1 MLKLIVL
8 FSILAAIAFAEEANE
23 PLSRERRFS
32 PFGFGF
38 PFTYAGPGGAFAG
51 AGAAAGFG
59 PYGYAPSSWF
69 QPRSF
74 FPFNWAPFPPFFPF
88 PQNWYE
94 GENVCKEVKTRNDDI
109 PDEFNEWLKEDESPN
124 VNSDY
129 SHEQESCKGSNTKFV
144 CIKRI
149 VDNGKAR
156 LQATKYECCHGF
168 VRNDSGPGCVESEQQ
183 QPPQVPAKYNDKYY
197 YGIPPNEKYTKKS
210 FSSSSSSNSMGKVP
224 PQ

>member
-1 MLKLIVL
+1 MLKFILL
-8 FSILAAIAFAEEANE
+8 FSILVAVAFSEEEAR
-23 PLSRERRFS
+23 SRERRFS

-51 AGAAAGFG
+51 AGAGAGFG
-59 PYGYAPSSWF
+59 PYGYGPSPWF
-69 QPRSF
+69 QPRVPSY
-74 FPFNWAPFPPFFPF
+74 FPFNWAPFPFFPF

-94 GENVCKEVKTRNDDI
+94 GENVCKEVKTRNDDT

-129 SHEQESCKGSNTKFV
+129 SHEQEQCKGSNTKFV

-168 VRNDSGPGCVESEQQ
+168 VRNPNGPGCIES
-183 QPPQVPAKYNDKYY
+183 V
-197 YGIPPNEKYTKKS
+197 
-210 FSSSSSSNSMGKVP
+210 GKVP
-224 PQ
+224 SQ